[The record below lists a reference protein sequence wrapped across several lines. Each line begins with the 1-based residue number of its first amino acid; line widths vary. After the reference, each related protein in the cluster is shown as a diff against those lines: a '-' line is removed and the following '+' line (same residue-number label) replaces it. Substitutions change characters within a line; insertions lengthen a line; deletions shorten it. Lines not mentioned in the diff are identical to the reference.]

1 MIDLA
6 SIPAL
11 LLSLI
16 TLALTIGAIFVVKR
30 GSLKQAA
37 DIEARVIAGLN
48 TEIASL
54 RRKIE
59 DLETDRAQQ
68 DNVIRTIRL
77 LLKDTGY
84 KIIISGKSVT
94 LEDRSGVKRTAHV
107 QGSAPV
113 TKIAPDDGDDDAV

>member
-6 SIPAL
+6 SVPAL

-30 GSLKQAA
+30 GSLRQAA
-37 DIEARVIAGLN
+37 EIEARVISGLN
-48 TEIASL
+48 IEIASL

-84 KIIISGKSVT
+84 KIIISGKTVT
-94 LEDRSGVKRTAHV
+94 LQDRSGSKKTTSV

-113 TKIAPDDGDDDAV
+113 TPIVPGDDDDAV